1 MYFCPEIA
9 KRPKALLYFQADLKM
24 TETIRPNSALLVVDV
39 QNDFCPGGALAV
51 EAGDQVVPELNL
63 WIDRFSRE
71 MRPIAY
77 TRDWHPPNH
86 CSFRDQGGPW
96 PVHCV
101 QKTRGAELHPNLK
114 IKGPVFDKAFTPNEE
129 AYSGFG
135 GFLVVDGNISDLSL
149 AEWLRSRAITH
160 VYVGGLTTD
169 YCVRTTTLDAL
180 KEGFSVSV
188 LGDAIR
194 AVNVQPDDGRR
205 AVEEMKQAG
214 AELVRDLIRQ
224 RD

>member
-1 MYFCPEIA
+1 
-9 KRPKALLYFQADLKM
+9 M
-24 TETIRPNSALLVVDV
+24 TESIRPNSALLVVDV

-51 EAGDQVVPELNL
+51 EGGDQVVAQLNL
-63 WIDRFSRE
+63 WIDRFSKE
-71 MRPIAY
+71 GRPIAY

-101 QKTRGAELHPNLK
+101 QKTAGANLHPDLT
-114 IKGPVFDKAFTPNEE
+114 IKGPIFDKAFKPNEE

-135 GFLVVDGNISDLSL
+135 GLLVDGKGKITDLSL
-149 AEWLRSRAITH
+149 AEWLRGQGVKH

-180 KEGFSVSV
+180 EGGFEVSV

-194 AVNVQPDDGRR
+194 AVNVQPNDGRQ
-205 AVEEMKQAG
+205 AVEEMKEAG
-214 AELVRDLIRQ
+214 AEFVGVHEPTRTNTN
-224 RD
+224 

>member
-1 MYFCPEIA
+1 
-9 KRPKALLYFQADLKM
+9 M
-24 TETIRPNSALLVVDV
+24 TEPIKPNSALLVVDV

-51 EAGDQVVPELNL
+51 EGGDQVVPQLNR
-63 WIDRFSRE
+63 WVERFAKER
-71 MRPIAY
+71 RPIAY
-77 TRDWHPPNH
+77 TRDWHPADH
-86 CSFRDQGGPW
+86 CSFRERGGPW

-101 QKTRGAELHPNLK
+101 QKTRGADLHSALK
-114 IKGPVFDKAFTPNEE
+114 VKGPIFDKAFKPDEE

-135 GFLVVDGNISDLSL
+135 GFLVDGKGQITDLSL
-149 AEWLRSRAITH
+149 AEWLRGQRIKH

-180 KEGFSVSV
+180 KEGFNVTV

-214 AELVRDLIRQ
+214 ADFIRALNPA
-224 RD
+224 

>member
-1 MYFCPEIA
+1 
-9 KRPKALLYFQADLKM
+9 M
-24 TETIRPNSALLVVDV
+24 TESIKADSALLVVDV

-51 EAGDQVVPELNL
+51 QGGDQVVPELNR
-63 WIDRFSRE
+63 WIDRFAKE
-71 MRPIAY
+71 GRPIAY
-77 TRDWHPPNH
+77 TRDWHPAGH
-86 CSFRDQGGPW
+86 CSFKEQGGPW

-101 QKTRGAELHPNLK
+101 QRTRGADLHPDLK
-114 IKGPVFDKAFTPNEE
+114 ISGPIFDKAFTPGEE

-135 GFLVVDGNISDLSL
+135 GFLVDGKGRITGLRL
-149 AEWLRSRAITH
+149 ADWLRRQAVKH

-180 KEGFSVSV
+180 KEGFEVSV

-205 AVEEMKQAG
+205 AVEEMKRAG
-214 AELVRDLIRQ
+214 ADLVHGLSRV
-224 RD
+224 